1 MLLYLLFCNPA
12 HYHLIPSLYNIS
24 SKEDI
29 FIQYEFIPFT
39 FINLFFSLWW
49 HIAGPCQGDV
59 LCVLPYLIWASYAMI
74 MLDCGKPIT
83 RMYCSCRGKHMWCE
97 ERTRR
102 LELGGPVYH
111 LFPSPSWAREPS
123 ELLVRSAL
131 PKSNPKT
138 ACNPKGGVITMSSSG
153 IQHWQP
159 KQPRV
164 LCKCLHTS
172 HAIIL
177 LYGRIAAIMRK
188 PKMIYRRS

>member
-1 MLLYLLFCNPA
+1 MNLFHSLL
-12 HYHLIPSLYNIS
+12 S
-24 SKEDI
+24 
-29 FIQYEFIPFT
+29 T
-39 FINLFFSLWW
+39 FFFSLWW

-159 KQPRV
+159 KQLWV

-172 HAIIL
+172 HAIISL
-177 LYGRIAAIMRK
+177 NGRIAAIMRK
-188 PKMIYRRS
+188 PKMIYSRS